1 MKQQAISNGY
11 LIYTRKK
18 SPQTKAWTHKQS
30 DPLNPRHSG
39 TDPRRRN
46 TPERDPIRCPATECR
61 RPSPPC
67 SAPPSAP
74 PTGLSGSPGSAPSSE
89 TDPSG
94 PCTRRRRP
102 WECWGCTRSSKRV
115 VLLEW
120 SPRPSMFYVTVV
132 CILFSAR
139 IVTVKSVG
147 HVAVPA
153 QGSEWGATAG
163 EQRAYLGNEIL
174 FCCATLLREGKAWD
188 WLAGWRGLST
198 LSRKYPCLFP

>member
-1 MKQQAISNGY
+1 MSGEENKNINQESMKQQAISNGY

-30 DPLNPRHSG
+30 DPLNPRHFG

-74 PTGLSGSPGSAPSSE
+74 PTGLSDSPGSAPSSE

-102 WECWGCTRSSKRV
+102 WECWGAPGAQNASFYWNGRHA
-115 VLLEW
+115 LLC
-120 SPRPSMFYVTVV
+120 STS
-132 CILFSAR
+132 
-139 IVTVKSVG
+139 
-147 HVAVPA
+147 
-153 QGSEWGATAG
+153 
-163 EQRAYLGNEIL
+163 
-174 FCCATLLREGKAWD
+174 
-188 WLAGWRGLST
+188 LSFVYYF
-198 LSRKYPCLFP
+198 LHESWQ